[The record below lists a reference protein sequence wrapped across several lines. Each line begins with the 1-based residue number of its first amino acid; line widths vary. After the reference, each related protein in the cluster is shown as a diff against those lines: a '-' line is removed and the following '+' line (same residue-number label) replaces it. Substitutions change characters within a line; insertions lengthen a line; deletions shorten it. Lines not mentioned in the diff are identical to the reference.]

1 MSMPQQCPPATAAEK
16 RQGYTER
23 FHVTLCLTREE
34 FLLAF
39 AVAKRFNANLSKM
52 LKDDALAQV
61 FDTAL
66 WSDMLDDDNKL
77 RPECNPTG
85 KPGRAGR
92 LPSTSFNCVSLA
104 ESAGGFDGAGERK
117 DGRHG

>member
-1 MSMPQQCPPATAAEK
+1 MSMLQQCPPATAAEK

-66 WSDMLDDDNKL
+66 WSDMLDDENQL
-77 RPECNPTG
+77 RPECDPTRA
-85 KPGRAGR
+85 PGRARR

-104 ESAGGFDGAGERK
+104 GSAAELDGAAERK
-117 DGRHG
+117 DVSHG